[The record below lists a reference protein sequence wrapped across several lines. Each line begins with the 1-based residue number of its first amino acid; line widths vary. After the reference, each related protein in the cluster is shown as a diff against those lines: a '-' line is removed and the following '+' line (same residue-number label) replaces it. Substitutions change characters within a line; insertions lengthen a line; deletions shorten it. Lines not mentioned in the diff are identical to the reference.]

1 MLLLTGGDPA
11 PSDVKPDVNEASAS
25 ASETTTNERTPQ
37 EQVAYDHALFES
49 MLRKECRAWQRKL
62 RLQDWN
68 VVVHLVRL
76 NEMPDQDA
84 IGAIFPHIERKDAR
98 MFLLSPMDVPLLAAG
113 FVHNEEINYAL
124 TIVHELLHLHMA
136 PFTQSQD
143 AAGIAAEEQAVNAI
157 SRCIVAAYS
166 KIDKPLTPPVKDSSP
181 GHYL

>member
-1 MLLLTGGDPA
+1 MLLLTQEDKA
-11 PSDVKPDVNEASAS
+11 PEGESPKSAES
-25 ASETTTNERTPQ
+25 TASESATTTEKDDLSPYAFN
-37 EQVAYDHALFES
+37 HATFEG
-49 MLRKECRAWQRKL
+49 MLRKETRAWQRKL

-68 VVVHLVRL
+68 ISVHLVRL

-113 FVHNEEINYAL
+113 FLNDEEVNYSL

-136 PFTQSQD
+136 PFTKALD
-143 AAGIAAEEQAVNAI
+143 TAGIEQEEIAVNAI
-157 SRCIVAAYS
+157 SRCIVAAYTKS
-166 KIDKPLTPPVKDSSP
+166 AKALTTPVKTEQA